1 MLRSCNSQM
10 REHFKNWLI
19 IKAGYLGGHNFGFLI
34 DHDSELFRKRW
45 IEFLQHPDTVLDPEN
60 LKFAYGGLSRQ
71 LKSSDNC
78 ELILTHKILSGF
90 KSFLQSHNV
99 DWQVFAILFNYR
111 MQTEIPDVDPM
122 LNAIANVP
130 DMIDSFFHVAF
141 TVSAPNHHV
150 FLEPRIRETF
160 RGKGC
165 SYFQPLGHVAACG
178 ASFDKTSSLALAF
191 QNATDLE
198 LSKFRFYHPELSH
211 SRTPSLRSGQARGVV
226 AAGSLLGLEHLKNG
240 PYQATAQKSIS
251 MIGSLENTF
260 KFIQDNWLTL
270 HAEAVVRNINF
281 IPDCNTRYN
290 KMHKYFQ
297 ESIADEFYFVSN
309 EKIWFSGL
317 LQEQIEKA
325 FSSKPYVLDLAEVL
339 AAEAFVTFLLVG
351 GTLRLCYEGLKAAIG
366 GTVTSATTKVVK
378 KPGMLLPLVKA
389 VDFRSISLGKFNAV
403 TLANLLNQHLSLPQK
418 AMIKVLQLIL
428 TLSDKLANHGLAEFD
443 DDFNFIKESEVLIQ
457 LVLALE
463 EERVSMPP
471 KQHQRIS
478 GVSISSGKGDVFLV
492 K

>member
-378 KPGMLLPLVKA
+378 KPGMLPLVKA

-403 TLANLLNQHLSLPQK
+403 TLANLHNQHLSLPQK